1 MFARLQSHR
10 TPMLVAALAAA
21 LSALPAVAGAQQ
33 ATLKVVSFVPKT
45 VGYSLTFQKL
55 FVDKVNGDPKSP
67 IKIDFAGGPEVTP
80 PAQLGN
86 AVKSGV
92 IDMQLGPPGLWLNL
106 VPEGDAVFGSNLAP
120 ADIRA
125 NGGMNLLNQIFAK
138 KLNSTILA
146 HAAGGFGFHIYFKNE
161 PKLGAD
167 GNLDLKGIKVRVA
180 PAWRD
185 FVTGLGGTGIVI
197 PVPEVYTALE
207 RGTVDATGWPING
220 LGDLGW
226 SKFLKF
232 RADPQFMQTDVMLI
246 VNNGAFAK
254 LSAPQKAYLIKAGL
268 DYEKSSYDAEAAITK
283 AEDAKLRAAGMKVI
297 ELKGEGRKK
306 YLAAAF
312 EIPWKRLKSRDAT
325 HYDALRAKFYKAE

>member
-1 MFARLQSHR
+1 MFAKLPSLR
-10 TPMLVAALAAA
+10 TPTLVAALAAA
-21 LSALPAVAGAQQ
+21 IVALPALAAAQQ

-45 VGYSLTFQKL
+45 VGYSLTFQRL
-55 FVDKVNGDPKSP
+55 FVEKVNGDPKSP

-106 VPEGDAVFGSNLAP
+106 VPEGDAVFGGNLTP
-120 ADIRA
+120 AQVRA
-125 NGGMNLLNQIFAK
+125 NGGMDLLNQIFAK

-161 PKLGAD
+161 PKLGPD

-220 LGDLGW
+220 LSDLGW
-226 SKFLKF
+226 SKFVKF

-246 VNNGAFAK
+246 VNNGAFGK

-268 DYEKSSYDAEAAITK
+268 DYEKSSYEAEAAVTS
-283 AEDAKLRAAGMKVI
+283 AEDAKLRAGGMKVI

-312 EIPWKRLKSRDAT
+312 EIPWKRLKARDAT